1 MPRYLKLSISVVLYA
16 FTLGLM
22 GCNDYTPN
30 PEEDIAI
37 FQPFIDANIN
47 KKPDDPYI
55 SSTVK
60 PGDKLYPFLVS
71 LQHGKYDGD
80 LLEKLVAEYDADA
93 MYWYARS
100 DINNIKRRKENFK
113 LLDQAANKGVP
124 YAAWAL
130 SNQSSDCLM
139 YLSSASLGSEVSQ
152 GLGKDTSFEKKAC
165 SEDYLNL
172 SIKLAKAKAKQGDL
186 RSQYF
191 LLKQLTQDGKLVPLI
206 TENQLANSN
215 YYQLNFSKETREHY
229 LKEVIRFAE
238 NHYYQP
244 LMDYVDTILTFD
256 RNKNEYVFSSKKLEK
271 LVVQLLTVGVNNNYI
286 PTVELLVALNRSDL
300 NEDDALYQKLNKLG
314 GTEYLASRFYDFEQ
328 SYTRKELACYALM
341 FKDMTGNTK
350 FFTWIKNRPSDEELE
365 SFNCQSH
372 EKLKEMTP
380 MVYIDGFTSRDKWVD

>member
-1 MPRYLKLSISVVLYA
+1 MPRYLKLSISILLCI

-30 PEEDIAI
+30 PEDDIAL

-47 KKPDDPYI
+47 KKSDDPYI

-60 PGDKLYPFLVS
+60 PGDKLYDILVNI
-71 LQHGKYDGD
+71 QHGRHDVAIKQ
-80 LLEKLVAEYDADA
+80 LKPLVDKGDADVQF
-93 MYWYARS
+93 WYAKMIFDSSVKNRYPALQLYKKS
-100 DINNIKRRKENFK
+100 AEQGNPNAYFELSPFGEGCLVYFGEKNCTQESLTKAIELFK
-113 LLDQAANKGVP
+113 Q
-124 YAAWAL
+124 
-130 SNQSSDCLM
+130 
-139 YLSSASLGSEVSQ
+139 
-152 GLGKDTSFEKKAC
+152 
-165 SEDYLNL
+165 
-172 SIKLAKAKAKQGDL
+172 KAKQGDL
-186 RSQYF
+186 RAQYF
-191 LLKQLTQDGKLVPLI
+191 LLRMLKPDGSVI
-206 TENQLANSN
+206 EHETYFSN
-215 YYQLNFSKETREHY
+215 NYNFTHSAESRQHY
-229 LKEVIRFAE
+229 IKEVIRFAE

-286 PTVELLVALNRSDL
+286 PAVELLVALNRSDL

-365 SFNCQSH
+365 SFNCQSD